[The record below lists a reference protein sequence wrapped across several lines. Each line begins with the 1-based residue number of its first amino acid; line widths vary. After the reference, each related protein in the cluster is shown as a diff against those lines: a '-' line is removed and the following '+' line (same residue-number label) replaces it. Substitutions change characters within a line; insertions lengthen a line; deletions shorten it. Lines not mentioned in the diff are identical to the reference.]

1 MAMSIEVESNP
12 LPDPK
17 YREMVQFLT
26 DLGTESIGHSGDK
39 KYLAHLV
46 SVFNDVRSWG
56 GAQYLARSGMFHSI
70 YGTQLFQ
77 GFTLPVERRDELK
90 ALIGED
96 AEWIAF
102 LNCFVHREPFDQAIL
117 DGSTDYVVHNRETGE
132 SYQLTEQN
140 WKDLIFLHLCD
151 WLEQIER
158 LHWWD
163 YRREAWIA
171 MADYL
176 GGVAKEKY
184 LEVMAREPDRSL
196 GLHTVAPE
204 SPQ

>member
-1 MAMSIEVESNP
+1 M
-12 LPDPK
+12 
-17 YREMVQFLT
+17 
-26 DLGTESIGHSGDK
+26 
-39 KYLAHLV
+39 
-46 SVFNDVRSWG
+46 
-56 GAQYLARSGMFHSI
+56 
-70 YGTQLFQ
+70 
-77 GFTLPVERRDELK
+77 
-90 ALIGED
+90 IGED

>member
-1 MAMSIEVESNP
+1 MSIEVESNP

-56 GAQYLARSGMFHSI
+56 GSQYLARSGMFHSI

-77 GFTLPVERRDELK
+77 GFTLPVERRHELK

>member
-1 MAMSIEVESNP
+1 MSIEVESNP

-56 GAQYLARSGMFHSI
+56 GSQYLARSGMFHSI

-140 WKDLIFLHLCD
+140 WRDLIFLHLCD

>member
-1 MAMSIEVESNP
+1 MSIEVESNP

-56 GAQYLARSGMFHSI
+56 GSQYLARSGMFHSI

>member
-1 MAMSIEVESNP
+1 MSIEVESNP

-56 GAQYLARSGMFHSI
+56 GSQYLARSGMFHSI

-77 GFTLPVERRDELK
+77 GFTLPVERRDELQG
-90 ALIGED
+90 LIGED

-102 LNCFVHREPFDQAIL
+102 LNCFVKRELFDQAIIA
-117 DGSTDYVVHNRETGE
+117 GCTDYVVHNRETGE
-132 SYQLTEQN
+132 QYQLTKQN

>member
-1 MAMSIEVESNP
+1 MSIEVESNP

-56 GAQYLARSGMFHSI
+56 GSQYLARSGMFHSI

-184 LEVMAREPDRSL
+184 LEVMAREPDRAL

>member
-1 MAMSIEVESNP
+1 MSIEVESNP

-56 GAQYLARSGMFHSI
+56 GSQYLARSGMFHSI

-102 LNCFVHREPFDQAIL
+102 LNCFVHREPFDQAII

>member
-1 MAMSIEVESNP
+1 MSVDAQSKASQ
-12 LPDPK
+12 DPK
-17 YREMVQFLT
+17 YREMVRFLT
-26 DLGTESIGHSGDK
+26 NLGTGTIGHSGDK
-39 KYLAHLV
+39 KYLAHLI
-46 SVFNDVRSWG
+46 SVFSDVHRWG
-56 GAQYLARSGMFHSI
+56 GAQYLARAGMFHSI

-77 GFTLPVERRDELK
+77 GFTLPIERRDELK

-102 LNCFVHREPFDQAIL
+102 LNCFVYRERFDQAIV
-117 DGSTDYVVHNRETGE
+117 DGATDYIVHNRETGE
-132 SYQLTEQN
+132 QYQLTEQN
-140 WKDLIFLHLCD
+140 WKDLVFLHLCD

-163 YRREAWIA
+163 YRREAWAA

-176 GGVAKEKY
+176 GGIAKQKY
-184 LEVMAREPDRSL
+184 LEVMAREPDRAL

-204 SPQ
+204 SSQ

>member
-1 MAMSIEVESNP
+1 MSIEVESNP

-17 YREMVQFLT
+17 YREMIQFLT

-56 GAQYLARSGMFHSI
+56 GSQYLARSGMFHSI

-132 SYQLTEQN
+132 SYQLAEQN

>member
-1 MAMSIEVESNP
+1 MSIEVESNP

-26 DLGTESIGHSGDK
+26 NLGTESIGHSGDK

-56 GAQYLARSGMFHSI
+56 GSQYLARSGMFHSI

-102 LNCFVHREPFDQAIL
+102 LNCFVHREPFDQAII

>member
-1 MAMSIEVESNP
+1 MSVDVQSKASS
-12 LPDPK
+12 DPK
-17 YREMVQFLT
+17 YKEMVKFLSN
-26 DLGTESIGHSGDK
+26 LGTGSIGHSGNK

-46 SVFNDVRSWG
+46 SVFNDVHSWG

-77 GFTLPVERRDELK
+77 GFTLPIESRDELK
-90 ALIGED
+90 ELIGED

-102 LNCFVHREPFDQAIL
+102 LNCFVHREPFDQAVI
-117 DGSTDYVVHNRETGE
+117 DGSTDYIVHNRETGE
-132 SYQLTEQN
+132 QYQLTEQN

-163 YRREAWIA
+163 YRREAWVA

-176 GGVAKEKY
+176 GGIAKQKY
-184 LEVMAREPDRSL
+184 LEVMSREPDRSL

-204 SPQ
+204 SA

>member
-1 MAMSIEVESNP
+1 MSIEVESNP

-17 YREMVQFLT
+17 YREMIQFLT

-56 GAQYLARSGMFHSI
+56 GSQYLARSGMFHSI

>member
-1 MAMSIEVESNP
+1 MSIEVESNP

-26 DLGTESIGHSGDK
+26 NLGTESIGHSGDK

-56 GAQYLARSGMFHSI
+56 GSQYLARSGMFHSI

>member
-1 MAMSIEVESNP
+1 MSIEVESNP

-56 GAQYLARSGMFHSI
+56 GSQYLARSGMFHSI

-102 LNCFVHREPFDQAIL
+102 LNCFVHLEPFDQAIL